1 MKIAT
6 ETNSVTTGAIGSC
19 AAKATISGNN
29 ITPINAKRGCNI
41 YILSFNISKL
51 LDIYNI
57 LIPLNFIDLH
67 NSFLYIYSTYE
78 VSQMYNIR

>member
-19 AAKATISGNN
+19 VNKATISGNA

-41 YILSFNISKL
+41 YSILSFNIGKPI
-51 LDIYNI
+51 DIYNI
-57 LIPLNFIDLH
+57 LIPSFVDIY
-67 NSFLYIYSTYE
+67 NSFLYI
-78 VSQMYNIR
+78 